1 MSLQTTFSIR
11 GRNPDVL
18 TCIANLSNDE
28 VFTPPEFANQM
39 LDSITDMW
47 AAANGGEDIWSN
59 PELRF
64 LDPFTKSGVFLREI
78 TTRLTRGLEGKI
90 PDLET
95 RVDHILTNQVFGI
108 GVTELTAQLSRRS
121 VYCSKIANGEH
132 SIAKSFSRPEGNIW
146 FERTEHTWSGGSAG
160 ILVANDEGE
169 SINQTIGAKCTKCGA
184 TQASLD
190 RGIAL
195 ETHAYALLHTDD
207 AAQFIREIFG
217 DDMQFDV
224 IIGNPPYQLEDGGFG
239 ASAAPIYNK
248 FVDKAKA
255 LDPRMLCMVIPARW
269 FAGGKGLDDFR
280 EEMLSDTRIRVV
292 EDYPDASEVFPGV
305 SIKGGVC
312 YFLWDRDNAGDCTV
326 RTHNQALSSAPIV
339 RPLLEPGADVFIRF
353 NEALPILKKVTSFHS
368 GAGAKTLLLSPDQ
381 AFQSIVSSRKHFGLA
396 TNFRGKS
403 SQDEGDVL
411 IYQNGGTAY
420 YPRKSVAKNP
430 QDIDAWKVFIP
441 IAGSGSNVFP
451 DPVLG
456 KPFIG
461 APGTISTETYNLV
474 GPFASETEAAN
485 AMTYMTTRFMRFL
498 VLLHKP
504 TQHTAKGVYAFVPM
518 QDFTKEI
525 SDELLYEKYDI
536 NEDEK
541 LFIESLIRSMD
552 LKSGDN

>member
-1 MSLQTTFSIR
+1 MSVQTTFSIR

-39 LDSITDMW
+39 LDSVTHSW
-47 AAANGGEDIWSN
+47 AAANNGEDIWAN
-59 PELRF
+59 PDLKF

-78 TTRLTRGLEGKI
+78 TTRLTKGLESKI
-90 PDLET
+90 PDLVK
-95 RVDHILTNQVFGI
+95 RVDHILTKQVFGI

-121 VYCSKIANGEH
+121 LYCSKIANGEH
-132 SIAKSFSRPEGNIW
+132 SIASSFSKPDGNIW

-160 ILVANDEGE
+160 ILVTNDAGE
-169 SINQTIGAKCTKCGA
+169 TVNQPIGAKCTMCGA
-184 TQASLD
+184 TKSSLD
-190 RGIAL
+190 RGSAFD
-195 ETHAYALLHTDD
+195 THAYALLHTDD
-207 AAQFIREIFG
+207 ATKFITETFG

-280 EEMLSDTRIRVV
+280 EEMLSDKRIRVI

-312 YFLWDRDNAGDCTV
+312 YFLWDRDNAGDCRV
-326 RTHNQALSSAPIV
+326 RSHNQALNPVPVV

-353 NEALPILKKVTSFHS
+353 NEALPILKKVISYHS
-368 GAGAKTLLLSPDQ
+368 ENGSNNLLLAPKQ
-381 AFQSIVSSRKHFGLA
+381 AFQTIVSSRKHFGLA
-396 TNFRGKS
+396 TNFRGKTS
-403 SQDEGDVL
+403 EDPGDLL
-411 IYQNGGTAY
+411 IYQNGGTAFL
-420 YPRKSVAKNP
+420 PRESVSKNV
-430 QDIDAWKVFIP
+430 QDVDAWKVFIP
-441 IAGSGSNVFP
+441 IAGSGSNIFP

-461 APGTISTETYNLV
+461 APGTLSTETYNLV
-474 GPFASETEAAN
+474 GPFASENEAAN
-485 AMTYMTTRFMRFL
+485 ATAYMTTRLMRFL

-518 QDFTKEI
+518 QDFTKKVTDEI
-525 SDELLYEKYDI
+525 LYETYGI
-536 NEDEK
+536 TEYEK
-541 LFIESLIRSMD
+541 AFIESLIRAMD
-552 LKSGDN
+552 LNAGDN